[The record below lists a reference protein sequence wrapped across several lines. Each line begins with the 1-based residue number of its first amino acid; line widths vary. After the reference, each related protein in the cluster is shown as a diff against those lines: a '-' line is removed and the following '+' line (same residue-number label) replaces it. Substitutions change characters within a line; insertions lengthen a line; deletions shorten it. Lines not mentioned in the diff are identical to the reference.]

1 MSKTS
6 RSIVGDKDDSVRFQ
20 ALPDRKL
27 LRPIPKK
34 GHSRAPSTSMQPP
47 FCKGGYGSRPTRV
60 LDFPDNRGI
69 RLLMTLNEF
78 PEVRDLPAMK
88 KLELVDE
95 IWKDIGRELDD
106 MELSAEEKQLL
117 DSRWAEFIKNPDSAL
132 SSDEFME
139 RLNAR
144 RR

>member
-1 MSKTS
+1 
-6 RSIVGDKDDSVRFQ
+6 
-20 ALPDRKL
+20 
-27 LRPIPKK
+27 
-34 GHSRAPSTSMQPP
+34 
-47 FCKGGYGSRPTRV
+47 
-60 LDFPDNRGI
+60 
-69 RLLMTLNEF
+69 MTLNEF